1 MNIENPKSLKP
12 GEARSEAISVQ
23 ELLDR
28 EKIAVP
34 PVLRKNFNV
43 HMGSD
48 RLPTSRWT
56 DPEFARLEMNKMWTK
71 VWQFACREEHIPD
84 VGDYITY
91 EIGEWSF
98 LVVRTAADTI
108 KAYWNACLHRGNQLK
123 PEGAH
128 GNATEL
134 RCTFHGFTWT
144 LDGELSDFPCRWDFP
159 HIVDAEY
166 HLPEVKVGTWGG
178 FVFINMDDNA
188 DSLES
193 FLGDLIPEFERWDF
207 KNKYIMNH
215 IAKRVDMNWKV
226 GIEAFAE
233 SFHVVATHPQI
244 MPSTADA
251 NTQYDVDP
259 KLNYNR
265 MITAMGVQSPHI
277 PPMEEQAIVD
287 SMTPRAHRLGMA
299 MDEFKVPE
307 GMTARQYMAEM
318 RRKQVGTAKNRD
330 YSGAT
335 DSEMLDAIQ
344 YWVFPNFFPWGG
356 MGTNITYRFRPDGLN
371 PDSAIMEVFILSDY
385 DMNGPRP
392 DPTPMRLLGEDQEWI
407 VAEDEIG
414 GLAGVFQQDMTN
426 MPMVQKGMK
435 SLKRGVT
442 LANYQES
449 RLRHLH
455 WKIDEYINAE

>member
-1 MNIENPKSLKP
+1 MNIEDPKKLKP

-23 ELLDR
+23 ELLDM
-28 EKIAVP
+28 EKVPVP
-34 PVLRKNFNV
+34 PVLRKNYNV

-48 RLPTSRWT
+48 RLPTARWT
-56 DPEFARLEMNKMWTK
+56 DPEFARLEMEKMWTK

-91 EIGEWSF
+91 EIGDWSF
-98 LVVRTAADTI
+98 LVVRTAEDTI

-123 PEGAH
+123 PEGSQ
-128 GNATEL
+128 GNASEL

-144 LDGELSDFPCRWDFP
+144 LDGDLTDVPCRWDLP
-159 HIVDAEY
+159 HVTDEEY
-166 HLPEVKVGTWGG
+166 QLPQVRVGTWGG
-178 FVFINMDDNA
+178 FVFINMDDDA
-188 DSLES
+188 PSLEQY
-193 FLGDLIPEFERWDF
+193 LGDLIPEFERWKFEDKF
-207 KNKYIMNH
+207 ILNH

-233 SFHVVATHPQI
+233 SFHVIATHPQI

-259 KLNYNR
+259 QQNYNR
-265 MITAMGVQSPHI
+265 MITAMAVTSPHLGEI
-277 PPMEEQAIVD
+277 GDQAIVD
-287 SMTPRAHRLGMA
+287 SMTPRAHRMGMKEEA
-299 MDEFKVPE
+299 LQVPD
-307 GMTARQYMAEM
+307 GVTARQFMAEM
-318 RRKQVGTAKNRD
+318 RRKMVGEARNQD
-330 YSGAT
+330 YSQAT

-344 YWVFPNFFPWGG
+344 YFVFPNFFPWGG
-356 MGTNITYRFRPDGLN
+356 MGTNIVYRFRPDGLDPN
-371 PDSAIMEVFILSDY
+371 SALMEVFILSDY
-385 DMNGPRP
+385 DQTQPRP
-392 DPTPMRLLGEDQEWI
+392 EPAAMRLLGEDQEWI
-407 VAEDEIG
+407 EAEDEIG
-414 GLAGVFQQDMTN
+414 GLAGVFQQDMIN
-426 MPMVQKGMK
+426 MPRVQKGMK

>member
-1 MNIENPKSLKP
+1 MNIENPKKLKP

-28 EKIAVP
+28 EKVAVP
-34 PVLRKNFNV
+34 ATLRKNFNV

-48 RLPTSRWT
+48 RLPAARWT
-56 DPEFARLEMNKMWTK
+56 SKEFAELEMNKMWTK

-84 VGDYITY
+84 VGDYTTY
-91 EIGEWSF
+91 EIGDWSF
-98 LVVRTAADTI
+98 LLIRTAPETI

-123 PEGAH
+123 PEGTH
-128 GNATEL
+128 GNAAEL

-144 LDGELSDFPCRWDFP
+144 IEGELTDIPCRWDFP
-159 HIVDAEY
+159 HVTDEEY
-166 HLPEVKVGTWGG
+166 RLPEVKVGTWGG
-178 FVFINMDDNA
+178 FVFINMDENCE
-188 DSLES
+188 SLES
-193 FLGDLIPEFERWDF
+193 FLGDFVQEFDRWDF

-233 SFHVVATHPQI
+233 SYHVIETHPQI

-259 KLNYNR
+259 ARNYNR
-265 MITAMGVQSPHI
+265 MITAMGVQSPH
-277 PPMEEQAIVD
+277 MEEITQQAIVD
-287 SMTPRAHRLGMA
+287 SMSPRAHRLGMN
-299 MDEFKVPE
+299 MDDFKVPE
-307 GMTARQYMAEM
+307 GQTAREFLAEM
-318 RRKQVGTAKNRD
+318 RRKTVGAAKNHD
-330 YSGAT
+330 YSHAT
-335 DSEMLDAIQ
+335 DSEMMDAIQ
-344 YWVFPNFFPWGG
+344 YFVFPNFFPWGG

-371 PDSAIMEVFILSDY
+371 PDSALMEVFILSDY
-385 DMNGPRP
+385 DQSGPRP
-392 DPTPMRLLGEDQEWI
+392 EPAPMRLLGEDQEWI

-426 MPMVQKGMK
+426 MPRVQKGMK

-455 WKIDEYINAE
+455 WKIDEYINAQ

>member
-1 MNIENPKSLKP
+1 MNIENPKKLKP

-23 ELLDR
+23 ELLDL
-28 EKIAVP
+28 EKVPVP
-34 PVLRKNFNV
+34 PVLRKNYNV

-48 RLPTSRWT
+48 RLPTARWT
-56 DPEFARLEMNKMWTK
+56 DPEFARLEMEKMWTK

-84 VGDYITY
+84 VGDYVTY

-98 LVVRTAADTI
+98 LIVRTAPETI

-123 PEGAH
+123 PEGTH

-134 RCTFHGFTWT
+134 RCSFHGFTWT
-144 LDGELSDFPCRWDFP
+144 LDGELTEVPCRWDFP
-159 HIVDAEY
+159 HVTDEEY
-166 HLPEVKVGTWGG
+166 GLPEVRVGTWGG
-178 FVFINMDDNA
+178 FVFINMDDDA
-188 DSLES
+188 PSLEQY
-193 FLGDLIPEFERWDF
+193 LGDLIPEFERWDF
-207 KNKYIMNH
+207 ENKFILNH

-233 SFHVVATHPQI
+233 SFHVIATHPQI

-259 KLNYNR
+259 QQNYNR
-265 MITAMGVQSPHI
+265 MITAMAVTSPHLGEI
-277 PPMEEQAIVD
+277 GDQAIVD
-287 SMTPRAHRLGMA
+287 SMTPRAHRMGMK
-299 MDEFKVPE
+299 EQTFKVPD
-307 GMTARQYMAEM
+307 GVTARQFMAEM
-318 RRKQVGTAKNRD
+318 RRKMVGEARNHD
-330 YSGAT
+330 YSHAT

-344 YWVFPNFFPWGG
+344 YFVFPNFFPWGG
-356 MGTNITYRFRPDGLN
+356 MGTNIVYRFRPDGLN
-371 PDSAIMEVFILSDY
+371 PDSALMEVFILSDY
-385 DMNGPRP
+385 DQSQPRP
-392 DPTPMRLLGEDQEWI
+392 DPAPMRLLGEDQEWI

-414 GLAGVFQQDMTN
+414 GLAGVFQQDMVN
-426 MPMVQKGMK
+426 MPQVQKGMK

>member
-1 MNIENPKSLKP
+1 MNIEDPKTLKP

-28 EKIAVP
+28 ERVAVP

-48 RLPTSRWT
+48 RLPTTRWT
-56 DPEFARLEMNKMWTK
+56 SPEFARQEMDKMWSK

-91 EIGEWSF
+91 EIGEYSF
-98 LVVRTAADTI
+98 LVVRTAEETI
-108 KAYWNACLHRGNQLK
+108 KAYYNACLHRGNQLK
-123 PEGAH
+123 PEGTQ
-128 GNATEL
+128 GNASEL

-144 LDGELSDFPCRWDFP
+144 IDGELADIPCRWDFP
-159 HIVDAEY
+159 HVEDAEY
-166 HLPEVKVGTWGG
+166 KLPQVKVGTWGG
-178 FVFINMDDNA
+178 FVFINMDDDA
-188 DSLES
+188 ESLES
-193 FLGDLIPEFERWDF
+193 YLGDLIPEFDRWDF

-233 SFHVVATHPQI
+233 SYHVVATHPQI

-259 KLNYNR
+259 DRNYNR
-265 MITAMGVQSPHI
+265 MITAMGVPSPHI
-277 PPMEEQAIVD
+277 TGVTEQAIVEA
-287 SMTPRAHRLGMA
+287 MTPRSYRMGVN
-299 MDEFKVPE
+299 MDDFKVPE
-307 GMTARQYMAEM
+307 GVTAREFVAEM
-318 RRKQVGTAKNRD
+318 RRKSVGAMYNHD
-330 YSGAT
+330 YSSAT

-356 MGTNITYRFRPDGLN
+356 FGTNIVYRFRPDGLN
-371 PDSAIMEVFILSDY
+371 PNSALMEVFILSDY
-385 DMNGPRP
+385 DLTKPRP
-392 DPTPMRLLGEDQEWI
+392 DPAPMRLLGEDQEWI

-414 GLAGVFQQDMTN
+414 GLAGVFQQDMVN
-426 MPMVQKGMK
+426 MPQVQKGMK